1 MFRQHFSARLNRL
14 SAATTYVLSIAGTKP
29 DDRRGRKAKPEH
41 CRAWTEPL
49 GCFGFLS
56 ILLQQCMLLDPVSP
70 SPITFFP
77 AVFLQQGKAEE
88 VSIACSQG
96 WSLLN
101 PETAPDSSLG

>member
-1 MFRQHFSARLNRL
+1 MFRQHLSARLNGL
-14 SAATTYVLSIAGTKP
+14 SAATTSVLSITGTEP
-29 DDRRGRKAKPEH
+29 DDTQGRKAKPEH

-56 ILLQQCMLLDPVSP
+56 ILLQECVMFDPLSL
-70 SPITFFP
+70 SLITFFP
-77 AVFLQQGKAEE
+77 ACCLHWGKAEA